1 MFRRATALMTVA
13 ALFAIP
19 ALFVPWYRAC
29 APVENSRERTTQC
42 AELVPLAVGQATFAA
57 PWPLALLA
65 VLPIAFAAAAHA
77 VNFADTQLEL
87 DVCSYYSGRTV
98 ALFACVAALVAGTM
112 SITGDVRTVANKHVE
127 PSRGADEPAF
137 NMASPGLYCALLSY
151 VCLLFGGLAG
161 LFFGERRH
169 FGLPATLW
177 RDNLAVEE
185 NWEGQQQAPANAHA
199 EAARR
204 LSVAD
209 ATTPRNKQPKT
220 AHEVDMV
227 SGAVLRHIV
236 NAPSP
241 TSAPAAHEEP
251 PMSAW
256 RSMRRSVGKRLPE
269 FMRLRWKMRAYNNI
283 PSPASPLT
291 NPRTNRHLAEGVSAS
306 EVVQSP
312 GVASPRQA
320 SPITFTPPRDGESLR
335 ERYARHLRER
345 DAAAAL
351 EEASAQ
357 KPVAATYPT
366 VPPRAPPHF
375 EGLPTPS
382 APYLPVP
389 PRAPPHIERMQ
400 YDAASAPPA
409 SPELVRVVVEGGTPT
424 ASPAVAGERA
434 VSDSAGED

>member
-1 MFRRATALMTVA
+1 M
-13 ALFAIP
+13 
-19 ALFVPWYRAC
+19 
-29 APVENSRERTTQC
+29 
-42 AELVPLAVGQATFAA
+42 
-57 PWPLALLA
+57 
-65 VLPIAFAAAAHA
+65 
-77 VNFADTQLEL
+77 
-87 DVCSYYSGRTV
+87 

-241 TSAPAAHEEP
+241 TSAQAAHEEP

-256 RSMRRSVGKRLPE
+256 RRMRRSVGKRLPE
-269 FMRLRWKMRAYNNI
+269 FMRLRWRLRAYNNI

-345 DAAAAL
+345 DAAADL
-351 EEASAQ
+351 EE
-357 KPVAATYPT
+357 KPVAVTYPT

-409 SPELVRVVVEGGTPT
+409 SPDLVRVVVEGGTPT